1 MVLSLFPVRDPGVL
15 RSVLKS
21 DRVAVAVCLLAAV
34 ALAWGWLWHNA
45 RMEMAMPMQPHL
57 LLLFAMW
64 WTMMVAMMLPS
75 AAPMILLFATVSQGE
90 KAQGRP
96 YVPAAV
102 FAATY
107 LAVWGAFSFAAAG
120 LQWWIESRIEP
131 VMAEGLSS
139 RWASAALLV
148 AAGAYQLTPL
158 KDACLRT
165 CRSPL
170 HFVLTRWRPG
180 RGGAL
185 AMGVEHGA
193 YCVGCCWLLMG
204 LLFIGG
210 VMNLWWVIGIAVY
223 ILLEKLV
230 PGGPWLGRVL
240 GAVLVAAGTLVLV
253 GVIPS

>member
-1 MVLSLFPVRDPGVL
+1 ML

-21 DRVAVAVCLLAAV
+21 DRAVVAVCLLAAV

-45 RMEMAMPMQPHL
+45 GMGMGMPMQPHL
-57 LLLFAMW
+57 LPLFAMW
-64 WTMMVAMMLPS
+64 WIMMVAMMLPS
-75 AAPMILLFATVSQGE
+75 AAPMILLFATMSQRE

-96 YVPAAV
+96 YMPAAAL
-102 FAATY
+102 AAAY
-107 LAVWGAFSFAAAG
+107 LAVWGIFALGAAG
-120 LQWWIESRIEP
+120 LQWWIEMHVEA

-139 RWASAALLV
+139 PWANATLLL
-148 AAGAYQLTPL
+148 ACGAYQFTPL
-158 KDACLRT
+158 KQACLRN

-170 HFVLTRWRPG
+170 QFILTRWRPG
-180 RGGAL
+180 WGGAL

-223 ILLEKLV
+223 ILLEKVV

-240 GAVLVAAGTLVLV
+240 GAVLVAAGTLVLI
-253 GVIPS
+253 GVIPG